1 MRSDFLFAQPA
12 FICGIGRLVDLFGLF
27 DTYNQSATNEEADAK
42 GLYSDWRITGE
53 DLLDAALT
61 LKAEAKAANSELQI
75 PLFANQ

>member
-1 MRSDFLFAQPA
+1 MRSDFLFAQPG

-27 DTYNQSATNEEADAK
+27 DSYNQSPTTEEADAK

-53 DLLDAALT
+53 DLLDASLI
-61 LKAEAKAANSELQI
+61 LEAEAKAAKSEFQI